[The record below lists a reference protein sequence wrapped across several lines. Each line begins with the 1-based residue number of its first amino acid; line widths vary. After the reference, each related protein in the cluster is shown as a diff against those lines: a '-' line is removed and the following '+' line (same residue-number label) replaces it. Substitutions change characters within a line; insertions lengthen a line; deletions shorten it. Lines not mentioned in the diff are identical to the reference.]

1 MLAWMATR
9 KMLGPVYDE
18 VKRLETLYDSM
29 LSVNQQLFNLVESVP
44 TTLDAL
50 GPRGGEK
57 SVDPRKTSPGGS
69 TRLVARPSTASD
81 APRQGHS
88 SFFQGNS
95 FGDLSPRLLRVPD
108 HPRDGVRRSEE
119 KGVLGGLLGVV
130 GMPRPPP
137 DSLGASLPHTSDSEP
152 SHSQVQE
159 MRKTVEVNAE
169 DYKRKLIIHRDLLHS
184 IEVVPPQEAPVIHL
198 TSFHSATPSNSFP
211 ISLSTSHPISLSFLF
226 LEMGL
231 LSRDTGMDETV

>member
-1 MLAWMATR
+1 MDDSDQRMLAWMATR

-50 GPRGGEK
+50 GASEGDK
-57 SVDPRKTSPGGS
+57 SVDQRKTGPGGS
-69 TRLVARPSTASD
+69 TRLLARPCTASN
-81 APRQGHS
+81 ALRQGDSSTTSANLADTPLRQGGS
-88 SFFQGNS
+88 SFFQGHS

-108 HPRDGVRRSEE
+108 HPRDRVRRSEG
-119 KGVLGGLLGVV
+119 KGVLGGLGVV

-137 DSLGASLPHTSDSEP
+137 DSLGASLPHISDSEA

-184 IEVVPPQEAPVIHL
+184 IEVVPPQEARL
-198 TSFHSATPSNSFP
+198 
-211 ISLSTSHPISLSFLF
+211 
-226 LEMGL
+226 
-231 LSRDTGMDETV
+231 

>member
-1 MLAWMATR
+1 MATR

-50 GPRGGEK
+50 GAREGDK
-57 SVDPRKTSPGGS
+57 DPRKTSPGGS
-69 TRLVARPSTASD
+69 TRLGQARVARQSTASN
-81 APRQGHS
+81 ALRQGHS

-95 FGDLSPRLLRVPD
+95 FGDLSPRLLRVPE

-119 KGVLGGLLGVV
+119 KGVLGGVGVV

-137 DSLGASLPHTSDSEP
+137 DSLGASLPHASDSEA
-152 SHSQVQE
+152 SHLQVQE

-184 IEVVPPQEAPVIHL
+184 IEVVPPQQAPVIHL

-211 ISLSTSHPISLSFLF
+211 ISLSTSRPIPFSFLF
-226 LEMGL
+226 LETGL
-231 LSRDTGMDETV
+231 LSRDTGIDEAV